1 MSVDLTSALPAPEAE
16 LHKNQAP
23 RGATFRASP
32 ALLLCVLA
40 LPGVAASAWLG
51 GWAGSAVA
59 TLAACALAWGW
70 AHHQGSS
77 LDAGASIKSPQ
88 HAADSASLSSMVHQ
102 VVPAWREQIG
112 VSRTTN
118 QDGMAELLS
127 TFSTIS
133 GMLNELHTLFAE
145 CEPNVAPGAVG
156 QAIEAQRPAINALLE
171 PIERAFRQRDALL
184 DQLAHCT
191 TAAARLQQLSKEVRS
206 VGAHTRL
213 VAFNASIEA
222 NRGQASQLGG
232 QSSVAAEIRTLSEK
246 VVALCDQFD
255 ERLRPLYEA
264 CRHTHQEG
272 LMTDTTVE
280 ELRLEAELKA
290 RQALHAV
297 LQSLGASVGGA
308 AKVQNFSRDLNQHM
322 ELMFTHF
329 QFGDRVEQ
337 MLDIIGKDMNRFVAF
352 TQENPQP
359 TALDVQ
365 NWLKQLEKSYTM
377 SEQRSQHHGTE
388 HVNVGSQVDFF

>member
-1 MSVDLTSALPAPEAE
+1 MSLDLTPELPTDEAG
-16 LHKNQAP
+16 LRKNQAFQ
-23 RGATFRASP
+23 GMP
-32 ALLLCVLA
+32 ALALALLALIGVASSAFLGGWTGSAGASLAACVLA
-40 LPGVAASAWLG
+40 WASTRRLSARTDTPSLELSQHHTVAEQGL
-51 GWAGSAVA
+51 A
-59 TLAACALAWGW
+59 T
-70 AHHQGSS
+70 
-77 LDAGASIKSPQ
+77 
-88 HAADSASLSSMVHQ
+88 MVHQ

-133 GMLNELHTLFAE
+133 GMLNELNSLFSE
-145 CEPNVAPGAVG
+145 FEPNVAPGAVG
-156 QAIEAQRPAINALLE
+156 QAIDAQRPAIDLMLA

-184 DQLAHCT
+184 EQLSLCAS
-191 TAAARLQQLSKEVRS
+191 AAARLQQLSKEVRS

-222 NRGQASQLGG
+222 NRGQAAQLGG
-232 QSSVAAEIRTLSEK
+232 QSSVASEIRTLSEK
-246 VVALCDQFD
+246 VVSLCDQFD
-255 ERLRPLYEA
+255 DQLRPLYDA
-264 CRHTHQEG
+264 CRHSRQEG
-272 LMTDTTVE
+272 LLTDTTVE
-280 ELRLEAELKA
+280 ELRMEAELKA
-290 RQALHAV
+290 RQALQSL
-297 LQSLGASVGGA
+297 LQSLGACAGGA
-308 AKVQNFSRDLNQHM
+308 SKVQNFSRDLNHHM

-352 TQENPQP
+352 TRDNPQP
-359 TALDVQ
+359 SALDVQ